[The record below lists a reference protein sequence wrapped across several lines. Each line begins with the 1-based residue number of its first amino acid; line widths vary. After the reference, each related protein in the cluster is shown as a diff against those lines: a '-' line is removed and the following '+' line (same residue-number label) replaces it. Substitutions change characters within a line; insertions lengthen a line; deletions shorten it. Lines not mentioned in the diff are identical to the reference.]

1 MEMILL
7 VAGTILVL
15 LVAAAISGF
24 CGWEF
29 LKDKPWFWRLHKD
42 SKIRRNII
50 IALLCTIGIPFVW
63 GFLCLG
69 CIMLFSVS
77 CYELIKYGQTT
88 GYD

>member
-1 MEMILL
+1 MEIILL

-42 SKIRRNII
+42 SKIRQNII
-50 IALLCTIGIPFVW
+50 IALLSTIGIPFVW
-63 GFLCLG
+63 GFLAIG
-69 CIMLFSVS
+69 SIMLVFVS
-77 CYELIKYGQTT
+77 IYELVSYGQTT

>member
-29 LKDKPWFWRLHKD
+29 QKDKPWFWRLHKD
-42 SKIRRNII
+42 IRNRKIAII
-50 IALLCTIGIPFVW
+50 VILCTIGIPFV
-63 GFLCLG
+63 
-69 CIMLFSVS
+69 
-77 CYELIKYGQTT
+77 
-88 GYD
+88 